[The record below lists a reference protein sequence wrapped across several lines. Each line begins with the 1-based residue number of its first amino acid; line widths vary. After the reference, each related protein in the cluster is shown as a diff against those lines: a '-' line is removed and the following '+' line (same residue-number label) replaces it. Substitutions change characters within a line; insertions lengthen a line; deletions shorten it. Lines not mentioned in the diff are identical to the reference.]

1 VSASPAKEALLAI
14 PVPSITGASDLP
26 GTAVLPADALPFAA
40 NSTPSAHSPP
50 AARTAYLLNTLLP
63 GSGNAYYGQKAMSAL
78 LLIAIVLAIATP
90 FAPDKSML
98 LGLVFSAISGVLAF
112 FTAGESLLVGLPI
125 GLLLVLQ
132 SAGPVVSAA
141 LWLFSL
147 AASQFLIKSAAKAR
161 PA

>member
-1 VSASPAKEALLAI
+1 
-14 PVPSITGASDLP
+14 
-26 GTAVLPADALPFAA
+26 
-40 NSTPSAHSPP
+40 
-50 AARTAYLLNTLLP
+50 
-63 GSGNAYYGQKAMSAL
+63 
-78 LLIAIVLAIATP
+78 
-90 FAPDKSML
+90 ML